1 MSSGWTGV
9 RLPPTGTMP
18 EVRPRM
24 MKVFNVAATAL
35 MLALV
40 GAAVRIVAQT
50 PEGHPAP
57 LQQRPPAQSGQP
69 PTATPPGP
77 AGGGPAAPGGG
88 LGATPRRAQDKAAV
102 DRGKGLFGVSCGF
115 CHGSD
120 ARGGSTGPNLWRSA
134 LILTDLSGVE
144 IAKVIR
150 EGRPDKGM
158 PPLALPDGQISDIV
172 AYLHSLP
179 VGGRDQVQR
188 RPPSIVV
195 GIAAAGERYFQR
207 TCASCHSASGDL
219 KGLAS
224 KYPDPRQLQ
233 HAWLMPGSQRGASPA
248 ASRRPEVT
256 VTTAGGQVMTGT
268 LARIDD
274 FVVSLVDAA
283 GETRTYS
290 RTAAGPKVE
299 LRDRLEPHR
308 RLVPTYA
315 DVDIH
320 NLTAYL
326 VTLK

>member
-1 MSSGWTGV
+1 MT
-9 RLPPTGTMP
+9 
-18 EVRPRM
+18 
-24 MKVFNVAATAL
+24 KVLNAAAAAFVL
-35 MLALV
+35 VLV
-40 GAAVRIVAQT
+40 GAAVRIGAQT

-57 LQQRPPAQSGQP
+57 LQQQQPTIPPAQPSTAPQP
-69 PTATPPGP
+69 GA

-88 LGATPRRAQDKAAV
+88 PGGAPRREQDRAAV

-134 LILTDLSGVE
+134 VVLTDQTGAE
-144 IAKVIR
+144 IARVIR

-158 PPLALPDGQISDIV
+158 PPMPLQEAQISDIV

-188 RPPSIVV
+188 RPPGIVV
-195 GIAAAGERYFQR
+195 GTAADGERYFQK
-207 TCASCHSASGDL
+207 TCSSCHSAAGDL
-219 KGLAS
+219 KGLAA

-248 ASRRPEVT
+248 ANRRPEVA
-256 VTTAGGQVMTGT
+256 VTLAGGQVMTGA

-274 FVVSLVDAA
+274 FVVSLVDAT
-283 GETRTYS
+283 GETRTYA

-315 DVDIH
+315 DTDIH

>member
-1 MSSGWTGV
+1 
-9 RLPPTGTMP
+9 
-18 EVRPRM
+18 M
-24 MKVFNVAATAL
+24 MTKVLNAAATGL
-35 MLALV
+35 VLVLV
-40 GAAVRIVAQT
+40 GVSVRIVAQA

-57 LQQRPPAQSGQP
+57 LQQQPPA
-69 PTATPPGP
+69 TPSTGRPAAPQPGP
-77 AGGGPAAPGGG
+77 AGAGPAAPGGG
-88 LGATPRRAQDKAAV
+88 LGGSPRREQDKAAV

-134 LILTDLSGVE
+134 LVLTDQSGAA

-158 PPLALPDGQISDIV
+158 PPTPLPDAQIADVV

-179 VGGRDQVQR
+179 VGGRDQVQQR
-188 RPPSIVV
+188 SASIVV
-195 GIAAAGERYFQR
+195 GDAVSGERYFQK
-207 TCASCHSASGDL
+207 TCASCHSATGDL
-219 KGLAS
+219 KGLAARYS
-224 KYPDPRQLQ
+224 DPRQLQ

-248 ASRRPEVT
+248 TRRPEVT
-256 VTTAGGQVMTGT
+256 VTLAGGQVVTGA

-274 FVVSLVDAA
+274 FVVSLVDAT
-283 GETRTYS
+283 GETRTYT
-290 RTAAGPKVE
+290 RTASGPRVE
-299 LRDRLEPHR
+299 IRDRLEPHR

-315 DVDIH
+315 DADIH